1 MNSQTKLFQ
10 AGSFNF
16 QLNHLVVI
24 GVLILA
30 FSTSFL
36 IRSQSSQFGFELN
49 EFDPFFN
56 FRATEY
62 ILENGFSEYLQWN
75 DDKSWYPHG
84 RDVSATSQTML
95 HVTAAITYQI
105 FGGNL
110 DLYDFTILFP
120 VIIGSLTVIVI
131 FLLVRLFAGT
141 SAGLFASIL
150 FAISLPIVMRG
161 SLGWFKSEPLGIFY
175 GLIGVYLFLSGIN
188 SSNKKIIFSKIIFGG
203 IILSFGMASWG
214 GNQFF
219 IIPLGLFILILPF
232 FKNDHKILLWSVP
245 LFVSTFLLISS
256 IFERPGPSIV
266 YGLAGL
272 SLIIPT
278 IFLTSSIFIQKISKN
293 EQKLRNTLILLFSI
307 IIIGSFLLILNNESN
322 TLPLPSFRYLNAIN
336 PFLITVDPLTDSVA
350 EHATTTLIQSFFFHS
365 ILMIFSGLGVWLILS
380 KKSFEF
386 IIKNEFKAFI
396 IIIGITGVYVSS
408 AFIRLEVFASLSLII
423 LTSVGLSI
431 LSREIFKINLSGKRS
446 YFIKTCFI
454 VIILSLFIIPLSF
467 PAGNWITSANFPA
480 TILNGGTFNPPT
492 NDRLET
498 LEWIKMNTPEN
509 AVVAAWW
516 DYGYWI
522 QTFGERATLAD
533 NSTTNDT
540 IIENIAKMFL
550 SSPDDSWNMLKEM
563 KADYI
568 VIFVAVTNVG
578 TTADGQP
585 AYVLNGGGDESKMP
599 WFVRISEMQFYNY
612 VELDQVTPSDYFWN
626 ETMLGNMIPYTP
638 VRYYNDQ
645 LKQESQSY
653 IPGFIQINT
662 KEIKYTDDTDPVKLV
677 YSSSSFVDDNNG
689 SMSSSSVLVYQVNK
703 NYIPYNN
710 P

>member
-1 MNSQTKLFQ
+1 MNYQTKLFKV
-10 AGSFNF
+10 GSFNF
-16 QLNHLVVI
+16 QLNHLVII

-36 IRSQSSQFGFELN
+36 IRSQNSQFGFKLN

-62 ILENGFSEYLQWN
+62 MIENGISGYLQWN

-84 RDVSATSQTML
+84 RDVSATSQVML

-120 VIIGSLTVIVI
+120 AIIGSLTVVVI

-141 SAGLFASIL
+141 SAGLFASML
-150 FAISLPIVMRG
+150 FAISFPIVIRG

-175 GLIGVYLFLSGIN
+175 GLLGLYLFLSAIN
-188 SSNKKIIFSKIIFGG
+188 SSNKKIIFPKIIFGA
-203 IILSFGMASWG
+203 IILSFAMSSWG

-219 IIPLGLFILILPF
+219 IIPLGLFILVLPF
-232 FKNDHKILLWSVP
+232 FKKDHKILLWSIP
-245 LFVSTFLLISS
+245 LFVTIFLLISS
-256 IFERPGPSIV
+256 TFERPGPSFV

-278 IFLTSSIFIQKISKN
+278 MFFISSIFIQKISKN
-293 EQKLRNTLILLFSI
+293 EQKLRNTLILLISI
-307 IIIGSFLLILNNESN
+307 IIIASFLLILNNESN
-322 TLPLPSFRYLNAIN
+322 TLSLPTFRYLNAIN
-336 PFLITVDPLTDSVA
+336 PFLTTTDPLTDSVS
-350 EHATTTLIQSFFFHS
+350 EHATTTLQQSFFFHS
-365 ILMIFSGLGVWLILS
+365 ILMIFSGLGFWLILS
-380 KKSFEF
+380 KKSSET
-386 IIKNEFKAFI
+386 IIKNEFKIFMI
-396 IIIGITGVYVSS
+396 IFGIIGVYVSS

-446 YFIKTCFI
+446 YFIKTCF
-454 VIILSLFIIPLSF
+454 VLIILSLFIIPLSF

-480 TILNGGTFNPPT
+480 TILNGGTFNPPS
-492 NDRLET
+492 NDWIET

-522 QTFGERATLAD
+522 QTVGERTTLAD
-533 NSTTNDT
+533 NSTTHDA
-540 IIENIAKMFL
+540 IIKNIAKMFL

-563 KADYI
+563 NVDY
-568 VIFVAVTNVG
+568 VVVFVSANKVG
-578 TTADGQP
+578 NTPDGQP
-585 AYVLNGGGDESKMP
+585 LYFLNAGGDESKMP
-599 WFVRISEMQFYNY
+599 WFAKISEMPFNNY
-612 VELDQVTPSDYFWN
+612 VESDAVTPTDYFWN
-626 ETMLGNMIPYTP
+626 ETMLGNMIPYT
-638 VRYYNDQ
+638 VYTYYNDSI
-645 LKQESQSY
+645 KKEATSY
-653 IPGFIQINT
+653 IPGFITIST

-677 YSSSSFVDDNNG
+677 YSSSSFNDDDRG
-689 SMSSSSVLVYQVNK
+689 SMTNVLVYEVNK
-703 NYIPYNN
+703 NYIPNNN

>member
-16 QLNHLVVI
+16 QLNHFVII

-62 ILENGFSEYLQWN
+62 MLENGFSEYFQWN

-84 RDVSATSQTML
+84 RDVSATSQIML

-110 DLYDFTILFP
+110 SLYDFTILFP
-120 VIIGSLTVIVI
+120 AIIGSLTVVVI

-175 GLIGVYLFLSGIN
+175 GLLGVYLFLSAIN
-188 SSNKKIIFSKIIFGG
+188 SSNKKIIFSKIIFGA
-203 IILSFGMASWG
+203 IILSFAIASWG
-214 GNQFF
+214 GSQFF
-219 IIPLGLFILILPF
+219 IIPLGLFILLLPF
-232 FKNDHKILLWSVP
+232 FKKDHKILLWSVP
-245 LFVSTFLLISS
+245 LFVTIFVLISS
-256 IFERPGPSIV
+256 TFERPGPSFA

-272 SLIIPT
+272 SIIIPT
-278 IFLTSSIFIQKISKN
+278 IFLISSIFIQKISKN
-293 EQKLRNTLILLFSI
+293 EQKLRNPLILLISI
-307 IIIGSFLLILNNESN
+307 IIISSFLLILNNETN
-322 TLPLPSFRYLNAIN
+322 TIPLPTFRYLNAIN
-336 PFLITVDPLTDSVA
+336 PFLITTDPLTDSVA
-350 EHATTTLIQSFFFHS
+350 EHATTTLQQSFFFHS
-365 ILMIFSGLGVWLILS
+365 ILMIFSGISVWLILS
-380 KKSFEF
+380 KKSSET
-386 IIKNEFKAFI
+386 IIKNEIKAFI
-396 IIIGITGVYVSS
+396 LIIGITGVYISS

-446 YFIKTCFI
+446 YFIKICFV
-454 VIILSLFIIPLSF
+454 VIILSLFIIPLCF

-480 TILNGGTFNPPT
+480 TILSGGTFNPPS
-492 NDRLET
+492 NDWLET

-509 AVVAAWW
+509 AVVASWW

-522 QTFGERATLAD
+522 QTLGERASLAD
-533 NSTTNDT
+533 NSTLYSGL
-540 IIENIAKMFL
+540 IKNIARMFL

-563 KADYI
+563 NADY
-568 VIFVAVTNVG
+568 VVVFVAAKKVG
-578 TTADGQP
+578 DTPDGQP
-585 AYVLNGGGDESKMP
+585 LYVLNGGGDESKIP
-599 WFVRISEMQFYNY
+599 WFVRISEMPFNNY
-612 VELDQVTPSDYFWN
+612 VELDGGTPTVYFWN
-626 ETMLGNMIPYTP
+626 ETMLGNMIAYTP
-638 VRYYNDQ
+638 QLYYNDQ
-645 LKQESQSY
+645 LKKYADSY
-653 IPGFIQINT
+653 IAGYTLIFT
-662 KEIKYTDDTDPVKLV
+662 KDIKFSDDTDPVKLV
-677 YSSSSFVDDNNG
+677 YSSSSFNDDDRG
-689 SMSSSSVLVYQVNK
+689 SMTNVLVYQINK
-703 NYIPYNN
+703 NYIPNNN